1 MSQRFGGKYSPPPN
15 SEGTP
20 VPKRRRTKIGARVNS
35 LFFAPLPLAFL
46 AFGKEPVGMTLSL
59 AAFGLLI
66 AAAWT
71 LREGLKAE
79 EAYEA
84 RSIAKRPAIPRKLFA
99 SAMTGAGLALAGY
112 TNGVGFV
119 GIALFGV
126 LGAVLH
132 SLAFGPDPMK
142 DKGAT
147 GVSDFESE
155 RVARAVEVAEA
166 HLARMSDAILLAQDR
181 SLERKVSDFQT
192 SARAMF
198 RQVEDDP
205 RDLTAARKYLSIYLE
220 GASDATVK
228 FADLYSRSRDSQARS
243 DFIALL
249 DDLSTNFN
257 ARRKDL
263 LRDDRTALDVE
274 IEVLRERLER
284 EGVQARNSQD

>member
-1 MSQRFGGKYSPPPN
+1 MSQRFGGKYSPQ
-15 SEGTP
+15 
-20 VPKRRRTKIGARVNS
+20 PKSDGAPMPRPRRTKIGARVNL

-46 AFGKEPVGMTLSL
+46 AFGKEPVAMTTSL

-99 SAMTGAGLALAGY
+99 SVMTGVGLALAGY
-112 TNGVGFV
+112 ANGVGVV

-126 LGAVLH
+126 VGAVLH
-132 SLAFGPDPMK
+132 SLAFGLDPMK

-155 RVARAVEVAEA
+155 RVAKAVEKAEA
-166 HLARMSDAILLAQDR
+166 HLSAMSDAILLAQDR
-181 SLERKVSDFQT
+181 GLERKVSDFQT

-205 RDLTAARKYLSIYLE
+205 RDLTAARKYLSVYLE

-228 FADLYSRSRDSQARS
+228 FADLYSRSRDAQAKS
-243 DFIALL
+243 DYIALL
-249 DDLSTNFN
+249 DDLSENFN
-257 ARRKDL
+257 ARRQDL

-274 IEVLRERLER
+274 IEVLRDRLER
-284 EGVQARNSQD
+284 EGVRAKNS